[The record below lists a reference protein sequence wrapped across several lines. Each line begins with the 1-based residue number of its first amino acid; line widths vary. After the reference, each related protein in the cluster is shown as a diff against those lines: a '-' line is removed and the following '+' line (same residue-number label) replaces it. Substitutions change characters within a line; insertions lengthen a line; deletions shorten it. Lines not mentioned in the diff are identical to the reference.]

1 MDYIKVENHQNLVRD
16 PRSGAIINKNR
27 SEYDNYMNNY
37 RRLEK
42 ERDELQKLKS
52 DVSNLSSDMNEIKTL
67 LKLLVEDKNYDD

>member
-1 MDYIKVENHQNLVRD
+1 
-16 PRSGAIINKNR
+16 
-27 SEYDNYMNNY
+27 MNNY